1 MDVEIKPIVD
11 SKLNNSQEFLSFFD
25 NLFEFY
31 FCIDDVS
38 SSTTDATPNE
48 QEPQDQA
55 VPCDVETLKLGS
67 IRPDT
72 SEAESLVTPGPT
84 LAVNELPIS
93 GQTIPDRDSSVSDV
107 TPVRDANVRLQWG
120 VDDKI
125 PVDSASKEA
134 EPSPE
139 TTGMD
144 LVRTFIL

>member
-11 SKLNNSQEFLSFFD
+11 SKLNDNLEFLSLFD
-25 NLFEFY
+25 NLLEFY

-48 QEPQDQA
+48 QESQDQA
-55 VPCDVETLKLGS
+55 VPSDVETIKLTS

-72 SEAESLVTPGPT
+72 SEAESVVTPGLT
-84 LAVNELPIS
+84 LTVKELPIS
-93 GQTIPDRDSSVSDV
+93 DQTIPDKDSYVSDV

-125 PVDSASKEA
+125 LVDSASEEA

-139 TTGMD
+139 TTAMD
-144 LVRTFIL
+144 LV